1 MNSEILIPPGKNHQ
15 QKSWVFFYPNKN
27 PGFFWTPKI
36 LGFSFFAVIFGLVDF
51 GVMAR
56 CLVSMAMPQW
66 RRVVVPYL
74 YEVPGASVAQLIDAP
89 GVLRPSQ
96 GEPQVGGDP
105 GRMEW
110 MKWMK
115 WMKGEG
121 ISDFFFQ
128 TFVGLVGRIILQPFQ
143 FSAPWDIFF
152 FGGPFFW
159 CVLSLSVWSLFAG
172 YPTADR

>member
-1 MNSEILIPPGKNHQ
+1 MIL
-15 QKSWVFFYPNKN
+15 
-27 PGFFWTPKI
+27 
-36 LGFSFFAVIFGLVDF
+36 GLVDF

-66 RRVVVPYL
+66 RRLVVPYL

-89 GVLRPSQ
+89 GVLRPSH

-121 ISDFFFQ
+121 ISEKNIFFKNLLGWLEGSSYNLFSFQ
-128 TFVGLVGRIILQPFQ
+128 LREIYFFGG
-143 FSAPWDIFF
+143 AFF
-152 FGGPFFW
+152 FG
-159 CVLSLSVWSLFAG
+159 VS
-172 YPTADR
+172 YP